1 MGSRHKLAENDRLNA
16 VAVKER
22 INTHTHGRE
31 YHNRVGKIGLE
42 IGLQYSY
49 MNAIIGKL
57 FGEKYSYSEK
67 ALALSSRDL
76 YAFVINNAELL
87 RHAIRSAMAAQ
98 LT

>member
-49 MNAIIGKL
+49 TNAVIGKL
-57 FGEKYSYSEK
+57 FGENILTAKK
-67 ALALSSRDL
+67 RWRFRRVICMLS
-76 YAFVINNAELL
+76 
-87 RHAIRSAMAAQ
+87 
-98 LT
+98 